1 MLLVQPITVR
11 HFSDPGCPWAYSAS
25 PALATLRWRYG
36 AQLDWKLT
44 LIGLTERAQQYVDRG
59 YTPQRQAR
67 GYRNFRQYGMPFQTQ
82 PKHHVAATSRACRA
96 VVAAR
101 MEDPALGDAAFRA
114 LQLMQFT
121 TPLVLDEDG
130 DLATGLRRVPG
141 LDAQAIVARIDD
153 PDVVEAY
160 EADRARART
169 AAGSPTEFQG
179 KSARHR
185 RPRPLHRALT
195 RLRAW
200 RQDPRGRRL
209 PARSRPTTSSSPT
222 STPRSSAARPPR
234 TRSRPS
240 MRPRTAWSPP
250 RWPRSCGPASSR
262 PIAGPPRTR
271 SSTPPPAAKSCACR
285 SATTRVWLAARYA
298 RESDRFVRASSMAA
312 ASGVMPPAAA
322 S

>member
-44 LIGLTERAQQYVDRG
+44 LIGLTERSQQYVDRG

-130 DLATGLRRVPG
+130 DLATGLRRVSG

-160 EADRARART
+160 EADRALART

-179 KSARHR
+179 KSAATDGPVRYTAPSLVFER
-185 RPRPLHRALT
+185 DGRT
-195 RLRAW
+195 
-200 RQDPRGRRL
+200 PRGRRL
-209 PARSRPTTSSSPT
+209 PAHRGLRRH
-222 STPRSSAARPPR
+222 PRQLRHLARAPR
-234 TRSRPS
+234 ARR
-240 MRPRTAWSPP
+240 
-250 RWPRSCGPASSR
+250 GPAR
-262 PIAGPPRTR
+262 GPR
-271 SSTPPPAAKSCACR
+271 
-285 SATTRVWLAARYA
+285 
-298 RESDRFVRASSMAA
+298 
-312 ASGVMPPAAA
+312 
-322 S
+322 

>member
-141 LDAQAIVARIDD
+141 LDALAVVARIDD

-160 EADRARART
+160 EADRALART

-179 KSARHR
+179 KSASTDGPVRYTAPSLVFERGDQRVEAGGFQPIEAYDVVLANFDTSLER
-185 RPRPLHRALT
+185 RPPAEDPLDVLRALPYAPCT
-195 RLRAW
+195 REVAACMAAHLGAPDDEAAETALIAAAGEGRVQRRAVGDGAVW
-200 RQDPRGRRL
+200 ELLEG
-209 PARSRPTTSSSPT
+209 
-222 STPRSSAARPPR
+222 
-234 TRSRPS
+234 
-240 MRPRTAWSPP
+240 
-250 RWPRSCGPASSR
+250 
-262 PIAGPPRTR
+262 
-271 SSTPPPAAKSCACR
+271 AK
-285 SATTRVWLAARYA
+285 TLAATA
-298 RESDRFVRASSMAA
+298 
-312 ASGVMPPAAA
+312 
-322 S
+322 

>member
-130 DLATGLRRVPG
+130 DLATGLRRVAG

-179 KSARHR
+179 KSAATDGPVRYTAPSVIFVR
-185 RPRPLHRALT
+185 GDT
-195 RLRAW
+195 RLEAGGFQPVEAYDVVIANLDPTLR
-200 RQDPRGRRL
+200 RQPAPETPEPLLEHFPLGLTTQEVAACLAEGNDPPDR
-209 PARSRPTTSSSPT
+209 
-222 STPRSSAARPPR
+222 
-234 TRSRPS
+234 
-240 MRPRTAWSPP
+240 
-250 RWPRSCGPASSR
+250 
-262 PIAGPPRTR
+262 
-271 SSTPPPAAKSCACR
+271 PAAE
-285 SATTRVWLAARYA
+285 SALLELVADGKAGRTQLGDDALWSRL
-298 RESDRFVRASSMAA
+298 
-312 ASGVMPPAAA
+312 
-322 S
+322 

>member
-36 AQLDWKLT
+36 AQLDWQLT

-82 PKHHVAATSRACRA
+82 PKHQWPPRHAPAAPSSPPACRTRRWATPPSAHCSSCSSPRRSCSTRTATSPR
-96 VVAAR
+96 
-101 MEDPALGDAAFRA
+101 
-114 LQLMQFT
+114 
-121 TPLVLDEDG
+121 
-130 DLATGLRRVPG
+130 GLRRVDG

-153 PDVVEAY
+153 PAVVAAY
-160 EADRARART
+160 EADRALART

-179 KSARHR
+179 KSAATDGPVRYTAPSLVFERGDQRLEAGGFQPIEAYDVILANFDTTLER
-185 RPRPLHRALT
+185 RPAAEEPLEALDEAPYGLVTAEVAEIMRPGLFPADRGAAEDALID
-195 RLRAW
+195 AAA
-200 RQDPRGRRL
+200 RGDVVRL
-209 PARSRPTTSSSPT
+209 PVGDDA
-222 STPRSSAARPPR
+222 
-234 TRSRPS
+234 
-240 MRPRTAWSPP
+240 
-250 RWPRSCGPASSR
+250 
-262 PIAGPPRTR
+262 
-271 SSTPPPAAKSCACR
+271 
-285 SATTRVWLAARYA
+285 VWLAARYA
-298 RESDRFVRASSMAA
+298 READRFVRASSIAA